1 MTNDNPGNEVDTT
14 TTPAA
19 AAAVSKTNNDIS
31 TPRTPP
37 GTTPLAR
44 MPLSSTAALLVETI
58 HCMRRGVQVP
68 RSFLLSGPPGV
79 GKTHC
84 VRMAM
89 EHFQQPPTKGQAHPD
104 DCGGGGG
111 GTIRL
116 VSLRGSELLAKGHP
130 SDAARALAQQFQQA
144 AMDVVPVRPIP
155 HDLDEHAMTTT
166 VQRNADIVLV
176 FLDECDALLSVE
188 PVVAMLATL
197 LDQLSSSS
205 PMSSS
210 TSSSS
215 SCPNG
220 KLGWGQFLVVAATNR
235 VDSIPAT
242 LRRAGRLDRE
252 IPMAPPTAVER
263 ATILTSLLCHT
274 EQEHYQHPN
283 AVTESSSATNG
294 KISDAD
300 TTKRNSAQIVPDEW
314 EDAEALRH
322 VADLCVGYVAADLA
336 ALVQRAA
343 FYAIPSDDEKDH
355 GSHTAGA
362 VRITPRLL
370 ERAMKD
376 VGASALR
383 DAALSAPP
391 KITWDDIAG
400 DPGGAKVRSIFF
412 IFWVRHR

>member
-1 MTNDNPGNEVDTT
+1 
-14 TTPAA
+14 
-19 AAAVSKTNNDIS
+19 
-31 TPRTPP
+31 
-37 GTTPLAR
+37 

-58 HCMRRGVQVP
+58 HCMRRGVPVP

-89 EHFQQPPTKGQAHPD
+89 EHFQQPPTNGRANQEG
-104 DCGGGGG
+104 CGSGDG

-130 SDAARALAQQFQQA
+130 AEAARALALQFRQI
-144 AMDVVPVRPIP
+144 AMDIVPVRSTV
-155 HDLDEHAMTTT
+155 HEK
-166 VQRNADIVLV
+166 VQRRSADIVLV

-197 LDQLSSSS
+197 LDQMSSSS

-215 SCPNG
+215 SSSSCP
-220 KLGWGQFLVVAATNR
+220 KEELGWGQFLVVAATNR

-252 IPMAPPTAVER
+252 IPMAPPTSIER
-263 ATILTSLLCHT
+263 AAILSSLLRHT
-274 EQEHYQHPN
+274 EHEQYQHPT
-283 AVTESSSATNG
+283 AVIESNSAMNG
-294 KISDAD
+294 RISDANA
-300 TTKRNSAQIVPDEW
+300 TKRNSALFVTDET

-355 GSHTAGA
+355 GSNAAAQA

-400 DPGGAKVRSIFF
+400 DPGGAKVRS
-412 IFWVRHR
+412 VLS